1 MSAFYDRLKT
11 KMPTDNETKTSL
23 IGWAFE
29 IIFLLFAH
37 LFILFSFGAFVPT
50 MLAIACLKTTWLT
63 ILLAVACAGI
73 CIVLTAAIVM
83 DICKIIYLIKEIRCL
98 NKNR

>member
-11 KMPTDNETKTSL
+11 RMPTDNETKMGL

-37 LFILFSFGAFVPT
+37 LFVLFSFAALVLT
-50 MLAIACLKTTWLT
+50 MFALACLKTTWST
-63 ILLAVACAGI
+63 ILLAVACVGI
-73 CIVLTAAIVM
+73 CLVCMAAIVM
-83 DICKIIYLIKEIRCL
+83 DICKIIYLVKEIRSL
-98 NKNR
+98 NKKG

>member
-37 LFILFSFGAFVPT
+37 LFILFSFGAFVPI
-50 MLAIACLKTTWLT
+50 MLALACLKTTWLT
-63 ILLAVACAGI
+63 ILLAVVCVGI
-73 CIVLTAAIVM
+73 CIVLSAAIVM
-83 DICKIIYLIKEIRCL
+83 DICKIIYLVKEIRHMD
-98 NKNR
+98 KGR